1 MYSAR
6 CSEYWNVD
14 ELAESMDVISFEI
27 WFSVLTMIF
36 RIACLENGDMKPPI
50 IVYSHLD

>member
-1 MYSAR
+1 
-6 CSEYWNVD
+6 
-14 ELAESMDVISFEI
+14 MDVISFDI
-27 WFSVLTMIF
+27 LFSVLTMIF